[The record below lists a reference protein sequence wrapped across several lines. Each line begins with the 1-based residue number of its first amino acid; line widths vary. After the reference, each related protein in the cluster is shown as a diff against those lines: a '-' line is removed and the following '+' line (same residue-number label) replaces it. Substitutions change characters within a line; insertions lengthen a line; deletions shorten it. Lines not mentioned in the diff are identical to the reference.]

1 MTCPSDMKKV
11 GWQELSICEGS
22 LEEGHLTVSFIIPAW
37 NHYNLLMQCLE
48 SIDRL
53 ADQGFE
59 IIVVDNGSEQL
70 ERDILLQDPLWK
82 NRIQEDESEGSV
94 LPIKKNHEGVQD
106 GRPRS
111 DGMMHLIRLS
121 ENTGF
126 SHAVNIGIQ
135 AAAGN
140 LIILLNNDIVLESGF
155 IGAVRQAMVQ
165 HPEWL
170 HAAAK
175 IRQYHHPELL
185 DDAGNA
191 LLTTGRSVKIGYAER
206 DAGQYDALHTVFSA
220 CGAAAVYRKTFFE
233 QVGLFDEDFFAYL
246 EDVDLGFRAQR
257 MGFICG
263 WIPNAVCRH
272 IGSATT
278 GSMKNTFTVRLLAQ
292 NQVCMLVKNLPATL
306 WMLLGIPIGCT
317 MLAQWFKYVC
327 NRNGNGKAYREGL
340 ISGFKQ
346 IGKMRRKRIAAK
358 AAWKQSSLDLLK
370 QLISGGRLY
379 RTSKKKRVSI

>member
-1 MTCPSDMKKV
+1 MTCPSDMKKA
-11 GWQELSICEGS
+11 GWQELSICEGV
-22 LEEGHLTVSFIIPAW
+22 LGDGHLTVSFIIPAW
-37 NHYNLLMQCLE
+37 NHYKLLMQCLE

-53 ADQGFE
+53 EDQGYE
-59 IIVVDNGSEQL
+59 IVVVDNGSEKS
-70 ERDILLQDPLWK
+70 ERNILLQDPLWK
-82 NRIQEDESEGSV
+82 NRIQ
-94 LPIKKNHEGVQD
+94 D
-106 GRPRS
+106 GYPRS
-111 DGMMHLIRLS
+111 DGMIHLIRLPK
-121 ENTGF
+121 NMGF
-126 SHAVNIGIQ
+126 PHAVNIGIQ

-155 IGAVRQAMVQ
+155 FGAVRQAMIQ

-170 HAAAK
+170 HAAVK

-206 DAGQYDALHTVFSA
+206 DAGQYDAHHTVFSA
-220 CGAAAVYRKTFFE
+220 CGATAVYRKTFFE

-263 WIPNAVCRH
+263 WIANAVCRH

-306 WMLLGIPIGCT
+306 WMLLGIPIGFT
-317 MLAQWFKYVC
+317 MLAQWFKYLC
-327 NRNGNGKAYREGL
+327 NRNGNGKAFREGL

-346 IGKMRRKRIAAK
+346 IGKMRRKRVAAK

-370 QLISGGRLY
+370 QLISGGKLY
-379 RTSKKKRVSI
+379 RTSKKNRVSI